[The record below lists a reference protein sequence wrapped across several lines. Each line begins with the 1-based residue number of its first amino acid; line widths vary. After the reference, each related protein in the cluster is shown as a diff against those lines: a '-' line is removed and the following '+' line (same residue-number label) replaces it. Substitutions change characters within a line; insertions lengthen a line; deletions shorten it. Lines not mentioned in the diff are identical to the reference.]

1 MPVISRDEI
10 KEGYVNTH
18 GVKHDRLPPETNSLV
33 SDFFFEIVN
42 QYLAAKISV
51 VMEAGF
57 QHRVWEPRIPGLL
70 ELSDLFFVICTVD
83 GMIAA
88 KRHLQRGLEDPNR
101 EYYHGDKRVEDYRR
115 TGEIAPPGNYTA
127 PDFDVPTIHVSTEGE
142 YSPGID
148 DIVNRIRLLNAQPGG
163 ESR

>member
-18 GVKHDRLPPETNSLV
+18 GVKHDQLPPDTNSV
-33 SDFFFEIVN
+33 ISDLFFTIVN

-51 VMEAGF
+51 VIEAGF
-57 QHRVWEPRIPGLL
+57 QHRVWEPRIPRIL
-70 ELSDLFFVICTVD
+70 ELSDPFIVVCIVD
-83 GMIAA
+83 AMVAA
-88 KRHLQRGLEDPNR
+88 TRHLRRGLEDPNR
-101 EYYHGDKRVEDYRR
+101 EYYHGDKRVEVYRR

-127 PDFDVPTIHVSTEGE
+127 PDFDVPAIHVSTGGQ

-148 DIVNRIRLLNAQPGG
+148 DIVKRIRLSNAQPGG
-163 ESR
+163 